1 MNLFVNIS
9 VLIGFL
15 AGSAIVAAAPE
26 VDRYVITTDTMNME
40 PVEDLEV
47 TSFQNERMYI
57 LTYWKGLEP
66 KKTYEVKF
74 EIYDAMNSK
83 RASFSDVMR
92 SSNTEDRTSLRYIF
106 KPGEDFSGDWVVKVF
121 LNSDFKDEK
130 QIYVYE

>member
-1 MNLFVNIS
+1 MNILLNIS
-9 VLIGFL
+9 LLMGLLF
-15 AGSAIVAAAPE
+15 ATTTVASEPE
-26 VDRYVITTDTMNME
+26 IDRYVISTNTMNME

-66 KKTYEVKF
+66 KRTYEVQF
-74 EIYDAMNSK
+74 EIYDAMSSK

-92 SSNTEDRTSLRYIF
+92 SSSTEDRTTLRYVF
-106 KPGEDFSGDWVVKVF
+106 KPGEDFPGDWVIKVF
-121 LNSDFKDEK
+121 LNSDLKDEK